1 MVLIAIDKHKRKILG
16 YLCKNDDTV
25 TYCCSECDFEF
36 TSSSNLEEHMV
47 KHEKPLNNENETITV
62 TAEVAIDQNV
72 QDEAVQPNGDEEKIE
87 KDVEDKENCQN
98 EPEEVMV
105 PEEVILPEEVIV
117 PQEEIP
123 PNDVSIDSP
132 VNLLSDVEKEKQLQ
146 LKYQVMK
153 EKLLKNSFFY
163 IYLEKYFR

>member
-36 TSSSNLEEHMV
+36 ASSSNLEEHMV
-47 KHEKPLNNENETITV
+47 KHEKPLNNEHETITV
-62 TAEVAIDQNV
+62 TTEVAIDQNV
-72 QDEAVQPNGDEEKIE
+72 HDEAVQSNDHEEKIE

-98 EPEEVMV
+98 EPEENIVS
-105 PEEVILPEEVIV
+105 EKVII

-123 PNDVSIDSP
+123 PNDVSIVTP

-153 EKLLKNSFFY
+153 KKSIKNSFF
-163 IYLEKYFR
+163 

>member
-36 TSSSNLEEHMV
+36 ASSSNLEEHMV
-47 KHEKPLNNENETITV
+47 KHEKPLNNEHETITV
-62 TAEVAIDQNV
+62 TTEVAIDQNV
-72 QDEAVQPNGDEEKIE
+72 HDEAVQPNDHEEKIE

-98 EPEEVMV
+98 EPEENIVS
-105 PEEVILPEEVIV
+105 EKVII

-123 PNDVSIDSP
+123 PNDVSIVTP

-153 EKLLKNSFFY
+153 KK
-163 IYLEKYFR
+163 